1 MANREIIGIDCGAT
15 KVIAQS
21 ATYDSKTGLVSPGE
35 FHHEI
40 NYSDHPNWNAKFVP
54 VHLDIQRQE
63 LSEGNIFIT
72 EPEMDQ
78 GDVIVETIKAV
89 ISEIEGFLVQKNI
102 STSTS
107 PHFNSPLL
115 QGSKKRIVRNIGLCF
130 PGIKNDCGVVIMAN
144 GPRIP
149 NLLERIPEIDTLYND
164 SDCCVLGEWK
174 STIGK
179 MKNCNN
185 SVYIGGG
192 TGIADGIILNGK
204 IIDFNKR
211 NDVKRSWE
219 LEMPS
224 GETIESCLSP
234 KGMIHQ
240 YNLSQKEK
248 VETLDQLSK
257 NKNADIIF
265 EKAVKAFSFLIQNRT
280 QFFKDN
286 QAKIE
291 KIVIGQRL
299 GIFMADSKFRLLLE
313 SKTDIPLDYSTDRQT
328 AALGAAWKR
337 ICS

>member
-1 MANREIIGIDCGAT
+1 MANPHIIGIDCGAT
-15 KVIAQS
+15 KVLTQS
-21 ATYDSKTGLVSPGE
+21 ASYDSKTGLVSPGE

-89 ISEIEGFLVQKNI
+89 ISEIEGFLIQENI

-130 PGIKNDCGVVIMAN
+130 PGIKNDCGVVILAN

-192 TGIADGIILNGK
+192 TGIADGIILK
-204 IIDFNKR
+204 SELIDFNKR
-211 NDVKRSWE
+211 DDSKRSWE
-219 LEMPS
+219 LITKKGQS
-224 GETIESCLSP
+224 VESYLSP
-234 KGMIHQ
+234 KGMIEQWNSSH
-240 YNLSQKEK
+240 NDKVETLNHLSQKE
-248 VETLDQLSK
+248 
-257 NKNADIIF
+257 NAKPIF
-265 EKAVKAFSFLIQNRT
+265 EKALEAFSFLINDRIR
-280 QFFKDN
+280 FFISN
-286 QAKIE
+286 NFEIE
-291 KIVIGQRL
+291 KIIIGQRL
-299 GIFMADSKFRLLLE
+299 GTFLANSQLKSIFEAE
-313 SKTDIPLDYSTDRQT
+313 TTIPVKYSTDRRT
-328 AALGAAWKR
+328 AALGAAWKKV
-337 ICS
+337 CS